1 MRPPAPD
8 HSCHVI
14 TIDGP
19 AGAGKSTVAGML
31 AKRLGWFHLDSGS
44 TYRAFAAA
52 VLRRGV
58 SPDDAQALAALAGDI
73 RVEIREEDGAT
84 RVLADGEDVTE
95 LIRTPEVSRA
105 SSPVSAV
112 PEVRARLV
120 ELQRSIA
127 EGRNTV
133 AEGRDMGT
141 VVFPNATLK
150 VFLTASPQ
158 ERARRR
164 VRDFQKQNQSV
175 SEEQVLA
182 EILERDA
189 RDSTR
194 AVSPLQPAPDAYIL
208 ETDQLTPDEVV
219 DRIVAWYVDAT
230 L

>member
-1 MRPPAPD
+1 MKPPAPD

-19 AGAGKSTVAGML
+19 AGAGKSTAARML
-31 AKRLGWFHLDSGS
+31 AERLGWFHLDSGS

-58 SPDDAQALAALAGDI
+58 APTDAQALAALAGDI
-73 RVEIREEDGAT
+73 RVEVRENNGAT
-84 RVLADGEDVTE
+84 RVFADGEDVTE

-112 PEVRARLV
+112 PEVRRRLV
-120 ELQRSIA
+120 ELQRCIA
-127 EGRNTV
+127 QGRNTV

-141 VVFPNATLK
+141 VVFPDATVK
-150 VFLTASPQ
+150 VFLTASPE

-164 VRDFQKQNQSV
+164 ARDFRERNLPV
-175 SEEQVLA
+175 REEEVLA

-189 RDSTR
+189 RDSSR

-208 ETDQLTPDEVV
+208 ETDHLTPEEVV

>member
-1 MRPPAPD
+1 MKPPAPD

-19 AGAGKSTVAGML
+19 AGAGKSTAASLL
-31 AKRLGWFHLDSGS
+31 ARRLGWFHLDSGS

-58 SPDDAQALAALAGDI
+58 SPTDARALAALAGDI
-73 RVEIREEDGAT
+73 RVEIREDEGGV
-84 RVLADGEDVTE
+84 RVFADGEDVTAF
-95 LIRTPEVSRA
+95 IRTPEVSRA

-112 PEVRARLV
+112 PEVRRRLV

-127 EGRNTV
+127 AGRNTV

-141 VVFPNATLK
+141 VVFPDATVK
-150 VFLTASPQ
+150 VFLTASPE

-164 VRDFQKQNQSV
+164 MRDFEKQDRPV
-175 SEEQVLA
+175 TEEAVLA
-182 EILERDA
+182 EILERDE

-208 ETDQLTPDEVV
+208 ETDLLTPEEVV
-219 DRIVAWYVDAT
+219 DRIIAWYVDAT